1 MLFFIE
7 INLSSVYSNKHFM
20 EKEKKGLTDQDIAQ
34 KRTATATTAST
45 TTTSLD

>member
-7 INLSSVYSNKHFM
+7 INLSSVYSNKFM
-20 EKEKKGLTDQDIAQ
+20 EKKGLTDQDIAQ